1 MESGST
7 HVSPT
12 HIASFPDCMLESG
25 NEDKAATEP
34 DKMWGASRHYFVKFI
49 VLVTDY

>member
-1 MESGST
+1 MESGGT

-12 HIASFPDCMLESG
+12 HIASFPDYMLESG

-34 DKMWGASRHYFVKFI
+34 DKIWGAS
-49 VLVTDY
+49 LL